1 MKACASSSVRSP
13 GSSHPHTAAVAAV
26 VPSGLESPQRASEH
40 RLDLERTVGSR
51 SGQGDLAARVGVLL
65 YGVGCY
71 AVFLAT
77 LLYAV
82 GWLSGI
88 SGLTPT
94 ALDAAP
100 EAGEGARWVAVAI
113 NMLLLALFA
122 VQHSVMARP
131 WFKRVWTRIVPPAA
145 ERSTYVLF
153 SCVAMVAM
161 FWLWRP
167 IGGVVWDVQNPVTRG
182 AIYAAYA
189 TGWLLVLT
197 ATFLLNHFD
206 LFGLRQVWMRFLG
219 RECTALPFRTP
230 LLYRAVRHPLYV
242 GWLVAFWAAPT
253 MTAAHLLFA
262 VVTTA
267 YILMAIQWEERDL
280 VVVLP
285 EYAQYRRR
293 VGMLLPRW
301 RRWGRCH

>member
-1 MKACASSSVRSP
+1 
-13 GSSHPHTAAVAAV
+13 VAAV
-26 VPSGLESPQRASEH
+26 VPSGPESLQSASE
-40 RLDLERTVGSR
+40 RRFDPEWTVDSR
-51 SGQGDLAARVGVLL
+51 SAPGELAARVGVLL
-65 YGVGCY
+65 YGVVCY

-77 LLYAV
+77 FLYAI

-88 SGLTPT
+88 GGLTPT

-100 EAGEGARWVAVAI
+100 KPGDGTRLFAVAI
-113 NMLLLALFA
+113 NLLLLGLFA

-153 SCVAMVAM
+153 SCVALVAM

-167 IGGVVWDVQNPVTRG
+167 MGGVVWDVQNPAARG
-182 AIYAAYA
+182 AIHAACA
-189 TGWLLVLT
+189 SGWLLVLA

-206 LFGLRQVWMRFLG
+206 LFGLRQVWLRFLG
-219 RECTALPFRTP
+219 REYTALPFRAP
-230 LLYRAVRHPLYV
+230 VLYRVVRHPLYV

-262 VVTTA
+262 VVTTV

-280 VVVLP
+280 VATLP

-301 RRWGRCH
+301 SRSGSCRRNANPRQGGRRCAVER